1 VPTYR
6 TGLQALRARILDLHG
21 TLLFDVE
28 GYLETL
34 GDDENGFANWRF
46 RIALPHKT
54 LPIPRGTNC
63 VLVLENGRKGNCY
76 VSAISS
82 DSLTTL
88 IGAGDLK

>member
-6 TGLQALRARILDLHG
+6 TGLQALRARILDQHG

-34 GDDENGFANWRF
+34 TDENGFTSWWFRF
-46 RIALPHKT
+46 ELPDKK
-54 LPIPRGTNC
+54 LPIPKGTVC
-63 VLVLENGRKGNCY
+63 LLLLENGRKGNCY

-82 DSLTTL
+82 DLLTTL
-88 IGAGDLK
+88 RGAGELK